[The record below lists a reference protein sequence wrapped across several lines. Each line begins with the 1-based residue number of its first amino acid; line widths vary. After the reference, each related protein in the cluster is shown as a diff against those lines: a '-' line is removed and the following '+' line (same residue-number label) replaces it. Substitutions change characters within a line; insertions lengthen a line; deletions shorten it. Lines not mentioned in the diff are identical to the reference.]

1 MEVKIETVVSCFMT
15 VCNLVGGYQ
24 HVSKHQPHYMVTLNL
39 KTIVYRV
46 LRERW
51 GKFWNIHSKEMWNL
65 YRLLLVLLGLWK
77 WGLEGGKMKHNMCVE
92 TIWKKTT

>member
-1 MEVKIETVVSCFMT
+1 MMKLRNACSKTVTDPQCITFEVLMEVKIETVVSCFMT

-51 GKFWNIHSKEMWNL
+51 GKF
-65 YRLLLVLLGLWK
+65 
-77 WGLEGGKMKHNMCVE
+77 
-92 TIWKKTT
+92 